1 MQRRLHLTIRG
12 LVQGVAFRWSAE
24 RAARR
29 LGLCGWVRNRPDG
42 SVEVLAEGPEPV
54 LQELLAWC
62 REGPPGARV
71 SGVAEKW
78 LEATGELTR
87 FEIRH

>member
-1 MQRRLHLTIRG
+1 
-12 LVQGVAFRWSAE
+12 
-24 RAARR
+24 
-29 LGLCGWVRNRPDG
+29 
-42 SVEVLAEGPEPV
+42 VEVLAEGPEPV